1 MGMGEGQTMT
11 LRKGQHLFNE
21 ISKKHRTMK
30 LQDFHRVLYYI
41 EDAEFDRIMKDYK
54 P

>member
-1 MGMGEGQTMT
+1 MT

-21 ISKKHRTMK
+21 ISKKRHSMK
-30 LQDFHRVLYYI
+30 LADFHRVLYYL
-41 EDAEFDRIMKDYK
+41 ENEEFDRIMKDYS